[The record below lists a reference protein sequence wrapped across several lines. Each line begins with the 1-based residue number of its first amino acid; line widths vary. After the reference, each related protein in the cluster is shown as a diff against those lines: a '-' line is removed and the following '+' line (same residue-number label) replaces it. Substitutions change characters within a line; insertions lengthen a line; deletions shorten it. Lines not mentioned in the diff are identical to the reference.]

1 MSIKNKYRWPEWIK
15 ILVALL
21 VIGTIVAIVVMSLSG
36 CAEFRYT
43 DPNGVSLTWQ
53 SFGKDVEVGS
63 ISAGK
68 DPNGNIYIKAEAVK
82 SEASQV
88 IQATAAAIK
97 ETIGAVK

>member
-1 MSIKNKYRWPEWIK
+1 MKKFDLANWWITLLAVVIIVIVIA
-15 ILVALL
+15 IL
-21 VIGTIVAIVVMSLSG
+21 MSG